1 MESQGGSLMKTLSR
15 TILPVILISC
25 FVSGSVLKAQES
37 KIGAQHAYVNE
48 TYVYKTVGD
57 HEIRADVYRKSGE
70 EIRPAIIWIHGGAL
84 IMGSR
89 KGIAERELTLYIDA
103 GYTVISI
110 DYRLAP
116 ETKLPEI
123 ISDLEDAHSWV
134 ASKGPDLFN
143 IDPARICV
151 IGHSAGGYL
160 TLMAGFRVQPTPKAL
175 VSFYGYGDISGPWYS
190 EPDSFYNLQPA
201 IEKDIAYKTV
211 GDSIVSH
218 SPYRPQKYS
227 RGQFYLY
234 CRQNGLWPLEVSGHD
249 PHREPAWFKPY
260 EPLQNISGRY
270 PPTILLHGE
279 TDTDVPFRQSAMM
292 AEELEKQGISYELIT
307 DPAWGHGFDGRN
319 RNDTSVNEAF
329 EKILSFLEEHLK

>member
-1 MESQGGSLMKTLSR
+1 MKAHIR
-15 TILPVILISC
+15 FILPVILISC
-25 FVSGSVLKAQES
+25 IGSTSGQYPYAS
-37 KIGAQHAYVNE
+37 E

-57 HEIRADVYRKSGE
+57 HEIRADVYRKPGKE
-70 EIRPAIIWIHGGAL
+70 VRPGIIWIHGGAL
-84 IMGSR
+84 IFGSR
-89 KGIAERELTLYIDA
+89 TSIADTQLTLYLNA

-123 ISDLEDAHSWV
+123 ISDIEDAHSWV
-134 ASKGPDLFN
+134 VSKGPDLFN
-143 IDPARICV
+143 VDPDHIGV

-160 TLMAGFRVQPTPKAL
+160 TLMAGFRAQPTPKAL

-201 IEKDIAYKTV
+201 IEKDIAYKAV
-211 GDSIVSH
+211 GDSIVSYAPWK
-218 SPYRPQKYS
+218 SPTYI

-234 CRQNGLWPLEVSGHD
+234 CRQNGLWPLKVSGHD
-249 PHREPAWFKPY
+249 PQKEPAWFKPY
-260 EPLQNISGRY
+260 EPIQNVSGRY

-292 AEELEKQGISYELIT
+292 SVEFEKQGIPYELVT

-319 RNDTSVNEAF
+319 RDDTSVKEAF

>member
-151 IGHSAGGYL
+151 IG
-160 TLMAGFRVQPTPKAL
+160 
-175 VSFYGYGDISGPWYS
+175 FYGYGDISGPWYS

>member
-175 VSFYGYGDISGPWYS
+175 VSFYGDGHISGPWYS